1 MDSSL
6 GIRTGNDRVA
16 KQVTAL
22 REGDF
27 STLDIVV
34 DLVENMSAQIG
45 AHCTIDSCNVLIEIF
60 AVEINFRHNHI
71 QGRGFCFDKSFY
83 LMPILRLRSIL
94 VAGNDTPS
102 GEVLYIRNQ
111 DIAFGKTGTVHGCVP
126 PKS

>member
-1 MDSSL
+1 MKFILFQIDHTNQTMTNL
-6 GIRTGNDRVA
+6 AVAQGTAGIDV
-16 KQVTAL
+16 
-22 REGDF
+22 
-27 STLDIVV
+27 VV
-34 DLVENMSAQIG
+34 DFMENMPAQIG